1 MDFLIFTALQFIL
14 FVPLFITWKNDCRE
28 LGKDN
33 LAASL
38 EERFVVWIALCP
50 IWIIPFF
57 VDKK

>member
-14 FVPLFITWKNDCRE
+14 FVPFFIIWKNDCRE

-38 EERFVVWIALCP
+38 EERLIAWITLCP
-50 IWIIPFF
+50 IWIIPFLR
-57 VDKK
+57 